1 MSFSGNKKSNTNTTN
16 NNYDNRVVNDASN
29 GGKTTGNGAVN
40 AEAGA
45 SVTRIDGTGNTITDG
60 GAFAL
65 VDKLVSQIGAIGA
78 VQSTVAR
85 DIALRDTPQG
95 TIYAQNAVKSQAAAL
110 ADGEVSTKTA
120 VVLAIAVLAVGFLIR
135 KA

>member
-1 MSFSGNKKSNTNTTN
+1 MGSKKSSTNTTS
-16 NNYDNRVVNDASN
+16 NNYDQRVVNDASN
-29 GGKTTGNGAVN
+29 GGKTTGNAAVN
-40 AEAGA
+40 AEAGS
-45 SVTRIDGTGNTITDG
+45 SVTRVDGSGNTITDG

-95 TIYAQNAVKSQAAAL
+95 TIYAQNAVKSQTAAL

-120 VVLAIAVLAVGFLIR
+120 VGLAVAVLVVGFLIR